1 MVEMKLHHVAL
12 CVPEIAP
19 AVEWYSDRLKAS
31 VSYQDQSWALL
42 DIDNTSIALV
52 LPSQPPPHL
61 AFESSKA
68 ARYGKLTS
76 HHDGTESV
84 YIRDPFENT
93 VEFIKPALEA
103 IML

>member
-52 LPSQPPPHL
+52 LPSQHPPHL
-61 AFESSKA
+61 AFESSEA
-68 ARYGKLTS
+68 ANFGELTS
-76 HHDGTESV
+76 HRDGTESV
-84 YIRDPFENT
+84 YIRDPFGNT
-93 VEFIKPALEA
+93 VEFIKPAPEET
-103 IML
+103 ML